1 MIERELLAHGYLYV
15 VLGTLVEADATM
27 LAAAFLARRGYFQMS
42 LVIMT
47 AVLVSSAVSHA
58 VYFLARVRG
67 VAAFERK
74 AATNPRWRKLQQAVQ
89 KRGPWLLLGS
99 RFIFG
104 LKSTIIGACAA
115 SGIRPALF
123 SFLDLSGAVV
133 WALVFGLGGFY
144 FGHGLELMV
153 ANIRRHELGIA
164 LSIFIVVLV
173 ILWRRQKREM
183 TETVAAFIHP
193 TEHSLQSVEAM
204 EKLAPPGSG
213 PP

>member
-58 VYFLARVRG
+58 VYYLARIRG

-99 RFIFG
+99 RLHFRIEVHHHWSSAPLRGFVRRCSLFWTFPARWFG
-104 LKSTIIGACAA
+104 RWC
-115 SGIRPALF
+115 
-123 SFLDLSGAVV
+123 LD
-133 WALVFGLGGFY
+133 
-144 FGHGLELMV
+144 
-153 ANIRRHELGIA
+153 
-164 LSIFIVVLV
+164 
-173 ILWRRQKREM
+173 
-183 TETVAAFIHP
+183 
-193 TEHSLQSVEAM
+193 
-204 EKLAPPGSG
+204 
-213 PP
+213 